1 MEGKCNK
8 APNNT
13 NNKYLDHVYCHPT
26 QAKSVYNNNMTSG
39 NGGGGITPNTNSDVL
54 ALLKENKQLKGMLI
68 LHLDLIQE
76 QSDQL
81 MALRARNA
89 ALENSV
95 QELQRQLQK
104 QIKRSGEISTLPPP
118 PLAKIQCK
126 TSSVTTNIA
135 AVSTPSTA
143 ENKTSPGSQGVS
155 NIIGVCNGKFIN
167 KIVLQRVS
175 SARGKQR
182 SENQTSFRKCAKTVN
197 LDILDAEEI
206 IEDDHEDENDD
217 GNEEEITEEAQ
228 EDVET
233 ENDDDQDEVG
243 EAVDTADKSNDLQAH
258 IIDDFYDT
266 GNSTEDSNEVLAV
279 QSKRLRLKQAAKQ
292 SLVVPR
298 GAKPSVSPASTTTN
312 DGQTAFKAVSAANTA
327 VSRGKQMTI
336 MRWHAPDYH
345 TDESVSCDST
355 AETEKRSTSVTSF
368 SPPKPSTNANDETK
382 RYRHT
387 IESHHSHPRPK
398 VRKCT
403 YISTPQLYST
413 REWKDEPFSSDYDY
427 EALKSEIKLAKMEK
441 LEIPKW
447 TEHELTPSYCIEG
460 TEDLSDDIFFKRHAK
475 LEVDEKR
482 RKKWDVQQIREQRRI
497 ERLKRRHCK
506 DEIQHPHESTSLHS
520 FYPTTE
526 NIQTICY
533 VQDLPVQA
541 FGEMIPRIASSFG
554 DRKDFLLPWLD
565 KAQLQ
570 YNNDN
575 NKKPTVT
582 TLNSSGEVTTSSQSQ
597 NQMLNSSFV
606 MLKKRKR
613 QQSSTFGTSHPT
625 SRQRSLA
632 TKSTPVT
639 LSIPAS
645 NPVVATS
652 TSCAATASINCST
665 NVKT

>member
-1 MEGKCNK
+1 MEGSNS
-8 APNNT
+8 T
-13 NNKYLDHVYCHPT
+13 SSTKYQDHVYCHT
-26 QAKSVYNNNMTSG
+26 AQTKVYNNNMTSG
-39 NGGGGITPNTNSDVL
+39 SGGGSTPNTNSDVL
-54 ALLKENKQLKGMLI
+54 ALLKENKQLKSMII

-81 MALRARNA
+81 MALRARNT
-89 ALENSV
+89 ALENNI
-95 QELQRQLQK
+95 QELQRQIQK
-104 QIKRSGEISTLPPP
+104 QIKREISSLPPP
-118 PLAKIQCK
+118 PLAKIQC
-126 TSSVTTNIA
+126 TNAPSSTQTTNE
-135 AVSTPSTA
+135 V
-143 ENKTSPGSQGVS
+143 KTSPGSQGIS
-155 NIIGVCNGKFIN
+155 NVIGVCNGKFIN

-175 SARGKQR
+175 AARGRQR
-182 SENQTSFRKCAKTVN
+182 PAIQAGFRKCSSTID
-197 LDILDAEEI
+197 LDSLDPDDDQ
-206 IEDDHEDENDD
+206 EDDHEDEEE
-217 GNEEEITEEAQ
+217 NEEEIIEDVQ
-228 EDVET
+228 EDVEDLVEIGECV
-233 ENDDDQDEVG
+233 ENVENSGNIQSHLIDE
-243 EAVDTADKSNDLQAH
+243 L
-258 IIDDFYDT
+258 YDT

-292 SLVVPR
+292 SQSLIVPR

-312 DGQTAFKAVSAANTA
+312 DGQTSFKAITPTSSA

-368 SPPKPSTNANDETK
+368 SPPKPSSNTNDSK
-382 RYRHT
+382 RYHHT
-387 IESHHSHPRPK
+387 HDSHPRPNK

-413 REWKDEPFSSDYDY
+413 REWEDEPFNCDYDF
-427 EALKSEIKLAKMEK
+427 EVLKSEMKLAKMEK

-460 TEDLSDDIFFKRHAK
+460 TEDLSDDTFSKRHAK

-506 DEIQHPHESTSLHS
+506 DEMQNSHESTSLNS

-526 NIQTICY
+526 SIQTICY

-541 FGEMIPRIASSFG
+541 FGEMIPKISATCG

-565 KAQLQ
+565 KAQIH
-570 YNNDN
+570 NIADN
-575 NKKPTVT
+575 NKKPTVA
-582 TLNSSGEVTTSSQSQ
+582 TLDSLGEVMTSSQTQ

-606 MLKKRKR
+606 LLKKRKR
-613 QQSSTFGTSHPT
+613 QQSSTFGISHHT
-625 SRQRSLA
+625 TRQRLNKSSSA
-632 TKSTPVT
+632 TI
-639 LSIPAS
+639 SIPVS
-645 NPVVATS
+645 NPNVVNS
-652 TSCAATASINCST
+652 TSIVASSNSISSNNSNT
-665 NVKT
+665 